1 MKITRM
7 ETLINV
13 GNTEDL
19 IKNQINQI
27 KTGLH
32 SVVNPSGAKTFS
44 LYNGNLPNGEI
55 QKHPNGVKPI
65 KSACINYLVENG
77 WTAEFRMDLG
87 VSKRT
92 PGPIDAVSCQDN
104 SAVALEW
111 ETGNIS
117 SSHRSLNRMTI
128 GLLQGKILGGI
139 LVLPSGITYPYL
151 TDRVGN
157 FPELEPYFDVWR
169 KANYNLERGYLG
181 VIEFE
186 HDSLSNDPSLRIHK
200 GTDGRALR

>member
-7 ETLINV
+7 ETLISV
-13 GNTEDL
+13 GSTEQL
-19 IKNQINQI
+19 IQKQINQI
-27 KTGLH
+27 KTGLT
-32 SVVNPSGAKTFS
+32 SVVNPRGSQTFS
-44 LYNGNLPNGEI
+44 LYDGTQPNGKI

-65 KSACINYLVENG
+65 KTACINYLIENG

-87 VSKRT
+87 VSTRI
-92 PGPIDAVSCQDN
+92 PGPIDAVSSKDR

-128 GLLQGKILGGI
+128 GLLQGKIQAGI
-139 LVLPSGITYPYL
+139 LVLPSGSTYPYL

-169 KANYNLERGYLG
+169 KANYNLAKGYLG

-186 HDSLSNDPSLRIHK
+186 HDFLSQDPSLRIHK